1 MKNSIFAVGEYFD
14 DHEDFDRH
22 WLAFFTQ
29 LETRHNTTDRPEEP
43 HGFILQ
49 SLLDSLSRQ
58 QPAALVPYDESHMAE
73 TTESILPA
81 RQRNVE
87 ASDRVVVG
95 KAGKNSQHADPET
108 YSYRGN
114 PLFELKVGDLSVF
127 IAGERVVQPTKGPT
141 RAPRPCWMALCLN
154 IDLEKEMGL
163 FQWFKTKTVTAKWTT
178 SGWIVDNDHK
188 YGVGKGEAPD
198 GTVGE
203 WMPLSNSIYW
213 GFNLQETP
221 VSNPTHKI
229 FLHDVKEIKAIMQER
244 KVADWNAE

>member
-1 MKNSIFAVGEYFD
+1 MKNSMFAVGEYFD

-43 HGFILQ
+43 HGLLQ

-114 PLFELKVGDLSVF
+114 PLWLMCRS
-127 IAGERVVQPTKGPT
+127 
-141 RAPRPCWMALCLN
+141 
-154 IDLEKEMGL
+154 
-163 FQWFKTKTVTAKWTT
+163 
-178 SGWIVDNDHK
+178 S
-188 YGVGKGEAPD
+188 
-198 GTVGE
+198 
-203 WMPLSNSIYW
+203 
-213 GFNLQETP
+213 TP
-221 VSNPTHKI
+221 VFGHPI
-229 FLHDVKEIKAIMQER
+229 
-244 KVADWNAE
+244 WG

>member
-43 HGFILQ
+43 HGLLQ

-229 FLHDVKEIKAIMQER
+229 FLHDAKEIKAIMQER